1 MEGAAC
7 LVLQF
12 RLPDIGEG
20 VSEGEIVKVLV
31 SPGDEVKVDQPLVEV
46 MTDKVNVNIPSPYSG
61 KVVNV
66 HVKEGDRVKVGDVLI
81 EIEGDSSQQGFQQPS
96 HEEKKEV
103 NMPSGQGGGQL
114 SASMVREKKTEG
126 GAESVLATPAVR
138 KLAKELGV
146 DLTLVKGSGP
156 GGRITEADVKSFKGE
171 QGTREELIP
180 LRGMRRM
187 IAEHMVRARQNTVP
201 VTHVDEVD
209 VSELV
214 FLREAFKGNAEK
226 KGVKLTYLPFIIKA
240 LIPALKEFPLMNAS
254 VDEEN
259 IILKKYYNI
268 GIATDTE
275 QGLVVPVIKEAD
287 KKDIYQLASEIEELS
302 TKARQGRLSLDE
314 VKGGTFSITNVGS
327 IGGLFATPVINYP
340 EVAILGLH
348 KISKK
353 AAVRNGLVEVRDM
366 TYLSLTFD
374 HRIIDGAYAARFLA
388 RVIDILQD
396 SKKLLAEVL

>member
-1 MEGAAC
+1 MA
-7 LVLQF
+7 LQF

-31 SPGDEVKVDQPLVEV
+31 SIGQEVRVDQPLVEV
-46 MTDKVNVNIPSPYSG
+46 MTDKVNVQIPSPYAG

-66 HVKEGDRVKVGDVLI
+66 LVKEGDRVKVGDVLI
-81 EIEGDSSQQGFQQPS
+81 EIEGDSSQLAVSQSVQPEKR
-96 HEEKKEV
+96 EEAKETAPTV
-103 NMPSGQGGGQL
+103 T
-114 SASMVREKKTEG
+114 ASVSSQAAEKTVR
-126 GAESVLATPAVR
+126 AESVLATPAVR

-146 DLTLVKGSGP
+146 DLAMVRGSGP
-156 GGRITEADVKSFKGE
+156 GGRVTEADVKQFRTA
-171 QGTREELIP
+171 QGAREELIP
-180 LRGMRRM
+180 LRGVRRM
-187 IAEHMVRARQNTVP
+187 IAEHMVKARESTVP

-209 VSELV
+209 VTELV
-214 FLREAFKGNAEK
+214 SLREAFKGSAEK
-226 KGVKLTYLPFIIKA
+226 RGVKLTYLPFIIKA
-240 LIPALKEFPLMNAS
+240 LIPALKEFPFMNAS

-259 IILKKYYNI
+259 IVLKKYYNI

-275 QGLVVPVIKEAD
+275 QGLVVPVIKDAD
-287 KKDIYQLASEIEELS
+287 RKDIYQLAAEIEELS
-302 TKARQGRLSLDE
+302 AKARAGKLALDE

-348 KISKK
+348 KIAKRP
-353 AAVRNGLVEVRDM
+353 AVRNGMVEIRDM

>member
-1 MEGAAC
+1 MA
-7 LVLQF
+7 LQF

-31 SPGDEVKVDQPLVEV
+31 SIGQEVRVDQPLVEV
-46 MTDKVNVNIPSPYSG
+46 MTDKVNVQIPSPYAG

-66 HVKEGDRVKVGDVLI
+66 LVKEGDRVKVGDVLI
-81 EIEGDSSQQGFQQPS
+81 EIEGDSSQLAVSQSVQPEKR
-96 HEEKKEV
+96 EEAKETAPTV
-103 NMPSGQGGGQL
+103 T
-114 SASMVREKKTEG
+114 ASVSSQAAEKTVR
-126 GAESVLATPAVR
+126 AESVLATPAVR

-146 DLTLVKGSGP
+146 DLAMVRGSGP
-156 GGRITEADVKSFKGE
+156 GGRVTEADVKQFRTA
-171 QGTREELIP
+171 QGAREELIP
-180 LRGMRRM
+180 LRWVRRM
-187 IAEHMVRARQNTVP
+187 IAEHMVKARESTVP

-209 VSELV
+209 VTELV
-214 FLREAFKGNAEK
+214 SLREAFKGSAEK
-226 KGVKLTYLPFIIKA
+226 RGVKLTYLPFIIKA
-240 LIPALKEFPLMNAS
+240 LIPALKEFPFMNAS

-259 IILKKYYNI
+259 IVLKKYYNI

-275 QGLVVPVIKEAD
+275 QGLVVPVIKDAD
-287 KKDIYQLASEIEELS
+287 RKDIYQLAAEIEELS
-302 TKARQGRLSLDE
+302 AKARAGKLALDE

-348 KISKK
+348 KIAKRP
-353 AAVRNGLVEVRDM
+353 AVRNGMVEIRDM

>member
-1 MEGAAC
+1 MDGVVC
-7 LVLQF
+7 LALQF

-31 SPGDEVKVDQPLVEV
+31 SLGDEVKVDQPLVEV
-46 MTDKVNVNIPSPYSG
+46 MTDKVNVQIPSPYSG

-81 EIEGDSSQQGFQQPS
+81 EIEGDSAEQSPQQIV
-96 HEEKKEV
+96 HEEKREV
-103 NMPSGQGGGQL
+103 ASSQAAGQV
-114 SASMVREKKTEG
+114 SASVVSEKKAT
-126 GAESVLATPAVR
+126 AESVLATPAVR

-146 DLTLVKGSGP
+146 ELSLVKGTGP
-156 GGRITEADVKSFKGE
+156 GGRITEADVKSFRVG
-171 QGTREELIP
+171 QGAREEMIP
-180 LRGMRRM
+180 LRGVRRM
-187 IAEHMVRARQNTVP
+187 IAEHMVKARENTVP

-209 VSELV
+209 VTDLV
-214 FLREAFKGNAEK
+214 SLREAFKGSAEK

-240 LIPALKEFPLMNAS
+240 LIPALREFPLMNAS

-259 IILKKYYNI
+259 IVLKKYYNI

-275 QGLVVPVIKEAD
+275 QGLVVPVIKDVD

-302 TKARQGRLSLDE
+302 NKARQGRLSLDE

-327 IGGLFATPVINYP
+327 IGGLFATPIINYP

-348 KISKK
+348 KIAKRP
-353 AAVRNGLVEVRDM
+353 AVRNGIVEVRDM